1 MEKVESSIEKS
12 FCSQSDR
19 ELGFD
24 EIARERAIA
33 QLNRCNP
40 LNSLTDEE
48 NELLMFFLSQNI
60 LS

>member
-1 MEKVESSIEKS
+1 MEKVEI
-12 FCSQSDR
+12 

-24 EIARERAIA
+24 EVARERAIA
-33 QLNRCNP
+33 QLNRCTP